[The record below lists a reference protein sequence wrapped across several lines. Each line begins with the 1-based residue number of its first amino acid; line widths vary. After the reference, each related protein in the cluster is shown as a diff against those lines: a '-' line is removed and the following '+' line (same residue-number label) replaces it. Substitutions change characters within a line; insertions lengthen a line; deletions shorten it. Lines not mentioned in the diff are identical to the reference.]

1 MQNGI
6 SVFKHHVLMSVRV
19 FISSCAAR
27 NLRAE
32 QPSMAEDESAD
43 WSDGA
48 WRDRMEDDE
57 SAAPELELEIERVI
71 FLAELI

>member
-1 MQNGI
+1 
-6 SVFKHHVLMSVRV
+6 
-19 FISSCAAR
+19 
-27 NLRAE
+27 
-32 QPSMAEDESAD
+32 MAEDESAD

-57 SAAPELELEIERVI
+57 SAAPELQLEIERVI

>member
-1 MQNGI
+1 
-6 SVFKHHVLMSVRV
+6 
-19 FISSCAAR
+19 
-27 NLRAE
+27 
-32 QPSMAEDESAD
+32 MAEDVSVD